1 MNFSQSFFDQKK
13 NSGPK
18 KNFSSYFQTSK
29 TGNESD
35 WIPQTPPS
43 NFTMKGFERKPQQRQ
58 QQNQESSLINCNWF
72 NQFSFFMNIMENR
85 SRKRI
90 NPQWVFSYWKRKK
103 KSNYDPIWWWNWK
116 RKV

>member
-58 QQNQESSLINCNWF
+58 QQNQESSLINCN
-72 NQFSFFMNIMENR
+72 
-85 SRKRI
+85 
-90 NPQWVFSYWKRKK
+90 
-103 KSNYDPIWWWNWK
+103 
-116 RKV
+116 